1 MIFKKRRNLKGII
14 IYKPVD
20 IVVGYLD
27 KDAFQFVTK
36 RDSYHYLTEKEYLY
50 GYGLRSE
57 IKQLK
62 KEFSIYNLKEFVRF
76 YLDELKKYT
85 YYFSVPKE
93 NDFENL
99 VFMAEHKVSHH
110 CFQVEDKD
118 IKRYK
123 KEILNSL
130 KLTFD
135 AQKLSD
141 GIKSEVIAQDKAIDQ
156 IITILWQNFQ
166 SNHSKSNILLIGPT
180 GVGKTEIIRNISKRL
195 DIPMV
200 TVNAADL
207 TQTGYLGASASD
219 CLKRLIKNAN
229 YNLEKASRGIV
240 FIDEID
246 KKAGTGEYNTGIA
259 STGVQ
264 DELLKL
270 LEDGDYEINISEDLF
285 IPKNVTLNTKHITF
299 ICSGAFQ
306 FLLNKESE
314 KVIAGFSR
322 EPQNQTSIPKRKE
335 ITHNDLIK
343 TKLIKPELVGRLHN
357 IIELNP
363 LNKEDLIAILKN
375 PNNKTIQEKI
385 GARGLIPEIDK
396 LFMEPMPEISHHPN
410 DYQELIMH
418 KDILKNPKSYTL
430 VRKKKEE

>member
-1 MIFKKRRNLKGII
+1 
-14 IYKPVD
+14 
-20 IVVGYLD
+20 
-27 KDAFQFVTK
+27 
-36 RDSYHYLTEKEYLY
+36 
-50 GYGLRSE
+50 
-57 IKQLK
+57 
-62 KEFSIYNLKEFVRF
+62 
-76 YLDELKKYT
+76 
-85 YYFSVPKE
+85 
-93 NDFENL
+93 
-99 VFMAEHKVSHH
+99 MAEHKVSHH

-135 AQKLSD
+135 VQKLSD

-357 IIELNP
+357 IIELNL

-375 PNNKTIQEKI
+375 SNNKTIQEKISILNNLGIQFKIDEEIYSMLADNAMKEKI

-396 LFMEPMPEISHHPN
+396 LFMEPMTEISHHPN